1 MELFA
6 GYPYW
11 LMKTGLPCQY
21 PKLTKNVQ
29 CQVAVLG
36 GGISGALAA
45 YHFVAAGLDTI
56 LIDGRTIGLG
66 STSATTSI
74 LQYELDVPLHRLEAM
89 IGQSRARRAYQA
101 CGEAVDGLIA
111 LMLETGFKQFRTRE
125 SLYFSNHR
133 KDIRMLEKECTA
145 RRAAG
150 FDVELLDGV
159 QVADRYG
166 AAVKG
171 GIASTKA
178 AINNAYLLT
187 HHLLQASM
195 KRGLRVFDRTK
206 ASAIS
211 EKKGSV
217 IIETADG
224 MTIRAAN
231 LLNASGYEVVNFIGK
246 KIVDL
251 DCTYAIASETRE
263 EADRPKNKAVMWS
276 TDDPYLYLCETNDG
290 RLMIGGRD
298 ERFVN
303 FKNLH
308 RDLEKKA
315 AGLEK
320 DYATIFPGKPF
331 RREFSWSG
339 VFGKTKDSLPYIG
352 RTRNDS
358 NIYFALGFGGNGI
371 TFSFIADR
379 IITDLIRGA
388 RNEDAQ
394 LFGFDRRSH

>member
-11 LMKTGLPCQY
+11 LMKAGLPYQY
-21 PKLTKNVQ
+21 PKLTKNME
-29 CQVAVLG
+29 CQVLVLG

-45 YHFVAAGLDTI
+45 YEFVSAGLDTI

-66 STSATTSI
+66 STSASTSI
-74 LQYELDVPLHRLEAM
+74 LQYELDVPLHRLEK
-89 IGQSRARRAYQA
+89 IVGEHNARRAYQV
-101 CGEAVDGLIA
+101 CGQAVDGLVA
-111 LMLETGFKQFRTRE
+111 LMLDTGFKVFTKAE
-125 SLYFSNHR
+125 SLFFSIHG
-133 KDIRMLEKECTA
+133 KEIKMLQKECTA
-145 RRAAG
+145 RRASG
-150 FDVELLDGV
+150 FDVEFLNNE
-159 QVADRYG
+159 QVAERFG
-166 AAVKG
+166 VTASA
-171 GIASTKA
+171 GIASSKA

-187 HHLLQASM
+187 HHLLQNSM

-206 ASAIS
+206 AIS
-211 EKKGSV
+211 IREKKGTV
-217 IIETADG
+217 MIETANG
-224 MTIRAAN
+224 MAIRAGN
-231 LLNASGYEVVNFIGK
+231 VLNASGYEVVNFIKK

-263 EADRPKNKAVMWS
+263 DWDPGKNKAVMWS

-303 FKNLH
+303 FKSLH

-315 AGLEK
+315 AALEK
-320 DYATIFPGKPF
+320 DFEKLFPGETF

-352 RTRNDS
+352 RLNNDS
-358 NIYFALGFGGNGI
+358 NIYYALGFGGNGI
-371 TFSFIADR
+371 TFSFAAAKIVV
-379 IITDLIRGA
+379 DLIRGIA
-388 RNEDAQ
+388 NEDANI
-394 LFGFDRRSH
+394 FSFHRRSH